1 MSQKKFEGIEMDMF
15 INSSNQRKSKKL

>member
-15 INSSNQRKSKKL
+15 INSSNQRKRKKL